1 MIVKFRN
8 ADRQK
13 IRSNVISSKT
23 KTTQSTTL
31 AQQKA

>member
-1 MIVKFRN
+1 MIVKFHN

-13 IRSNVISSKT
+13 IGSNVISNKT
-23 KTTQSTTL
+23 TTQSTTL